1 MENPLSALRAGRGF
15 FLYWGT
21 LLEGV
26 YLMQVEQGVYPA
38 ATASS

>member
-1 MENPLSALRAGRGF
+1 MENPLPAGKAERGF
-15 FLYWGT
+15 FIYRGA
-21 LLEGV
+21 LLAGV

>member
-1 MENPLSALRAGRGF
+1 MGNPLPARKAERGF
-15 FLYWGT
+15 FLYWGA
-21 LLEGV
+21 LLAGV

>member
-1 MENPLSALRAGRGF
+1 MENPLPAYKAERGF

>member
-1 MENPLSALRAGRGF
+1 MENPLSARKAERGF
-15 FLYWGT
+15 FLYWDT
-21 LLEGV
+21 LLEGA

>member
-1 MENPLSALRAGRGF
+1 MENPLPARKAERGF
-15 FLYWGT
+15 FLYWGI

>member
-1 MENPLSALRAGRGF
+1 MENPLPAGKAERGF
-15 FLYWGT
+15 FLYWDP

>member
-1 MENPLSALRAGRGF
+1 MENPLPAREAERGF
-15 FLYWGT
+15 FFYWGT

>member
-1 MENPLSALRAGRGF
+1 MGNPLPARKAERGF

-21 LLEGV
+21 LLEDV